1 MTDEKVEKMIKEV
14 LKEKTRKDIV
24 DYIDQFGDSIN
35 WDGWTTRQILEEV
48 WRSDCEAGEEEDG
61 ILVSLYNS

>member
-1 MTDEKVEKMIKEV
+1 MTDEKVEKMIKEI

>member
-1 MTDEKVEKMIKEV
+1 MTDEKVEKMIKEIIE
-14 LKEKTRKDIV
+14 EKTRKYIV

-35 WDGWTTRQILEEV
+35 WDGWSTRQVLEEV
-48 WRSDCEAGEEEDG
+48 WRSDCEAGEEENG

>member
-1 MTDEKVEKMIKEV
+1 MTDEKVEKMVKEI
-14 LKEKTRKDIV
+14 LEEKTRKDII